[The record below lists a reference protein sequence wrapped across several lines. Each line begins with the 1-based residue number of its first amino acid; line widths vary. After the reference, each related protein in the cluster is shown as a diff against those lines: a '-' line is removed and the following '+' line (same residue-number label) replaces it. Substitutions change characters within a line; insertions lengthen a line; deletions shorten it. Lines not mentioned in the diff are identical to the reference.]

1 MGLGGFPLLPLIR
14 MMLVKKELNKEF
26 RTSSMTTILENM
38 VIFGMK
44 DTI

>member
-1 MGLGGFPLLPLIR
+1 MGIGRLPLLPLIR
-14 MMLVKKELNKEF
+14 ILLKERTKEF

-38 VIFGMK
+38 EIIGME